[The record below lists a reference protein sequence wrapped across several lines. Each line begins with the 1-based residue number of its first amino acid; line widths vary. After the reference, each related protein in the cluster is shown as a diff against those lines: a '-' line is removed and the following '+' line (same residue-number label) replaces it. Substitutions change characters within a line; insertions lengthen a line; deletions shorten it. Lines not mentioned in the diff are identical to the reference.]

1 MNKGKSQMGTRTARM
16 KKVTI
21 TLPEELVLYADRR
34 ADQSGTSRSQVISRA
49 LATLMLTEEEEL
61 AAEGYQFYAAEAE
74 TFAAMSGAAS
84 GAAILSN
91 TDWE

>member
-74 TFAAMSGAAS
+74 AFAAMSGAAS

>member
-1 MNKGKSQMGTRTARM
+1 M

-21 TLPEELVLYADRR
+21 TLPEELVIYADRR
-34 ADQSGTSRSQVISRA
+34 ADESGTSRSQVISSA
-49 LATLMLTEEEEL
+49 LATLMLSEEEAL

-74 TFAAMSGAAS
+74 TFATISSAAN
-84 GAAILSN
+84 GEAILSN

>member
-49 LATLMLTEEEEL
+49 LATLRLTEEEEL
-61 AAEGYQFYAAEAE
+61 AAAGYQFYAAEAE
-74 TFAAMSGAAS
+74 AIAATSGAAS

-91 TDWE
+91 TASE